1 VDAVLLL
8 GPLYHLIA
16 REERLD
22 CLREAWRVL
31 RPGGTLI
38 AVAISR
44 FASTL
49 DGLVNHLFADARYA
63 PIAWQDLRNGQHRGL
78 DGKYF
83 TTAYLHHPAELE
95 PELFEAGFRDTR
107 VLPIEGPGWLLQDFE
122 AQWADAN
129 LREAILEVVRRT
141 EAEPSLLG
149 ASSHL
154 MAVGRKSAD
163 APQPNGDDGRATQ

>member
-1 VDAVLLL
+1 MGTDALDQRRDVRDHADLAAGGLERVE
-8 GPLYHLIA
+8 H
-16 REERLD
+16 RE
-22 CLREAWRVL
+22 
-31 RPGGTLI
+31 
-38 AVAISR
+38 S
-44 FASTL
+44 
-49 DGLVNHLFADARYA
+49 DARAKPLPCRRKPREGVIVADPRYT
-63 PIAWQDLRNGQHRGL
+63 PIAWQDLRNGQHRGV

-95 PELFEAGFRDTR
+95 PELFEAGFRDMR
-107 VLPIEGPGWLLQDFE
+107 VLAIEGPGWLLQDFQ

-129 LREAILEVVRRT
+129 LRETILEVVRRT

-163 APQPNGDDGRATQ
+163 ARQSSGDDGRATQ